1 MEPANGHEL
10 VRPCDIKGIL
20 HSHSRW
26 TDGAHSL
33 ESMVTTAREIGLEY
47 MGVSD
52 HFLSENH
59 QEGLDLVAAKVQRAE
74 VERLLGKYPDFDVLH
89 GIEVDVNP
97 DGSLPLDDAALRK
110 TEAMTATSY
119 SSRPFRRPG
128 TRR

>member
-1 MEPANGHEL
+1 MYSDCYDGGNPAKGKYTLSEVTNLDHVGSHDP

-33 ESMVTTAREIGLEY
+33 ESMVDIAREIGLEY
-47 MGVSD
+47 LGISD

-59 QEGLDLVAAKVQRAE
+59 LEGLDLSAAKVQRTE
-74 VERLLGKYPDFDVLH
+74 VDRLIEKYSDFDVLQ

-97 DGSLPLDDAALRK
+97 DEIGRAHV
-110 TEAMTATSY
+110 
-119 SSRPFRRPG
+119 
-128 TRR
+128 